1 MISFTLKAFHDN
13 TSLTFAIKMFL
24 DKLASAPL
32 KKKCFKAIFAFFLKK
47 MLGNERIKKCTPIE
61 ESTFVGSLG
70 ENNKA

>member
-32 KKKCFKAIFAFFLKK
+32 KKMFQGNICFLFKK
-47 MLGNERIKKCTPIE
+47 MLGNERIKKRTPIE

>member
-1 MISFTLKAFHDN
+1 
-13 TSLTFAIKMFL
+13 MFL

-32 KKKCFKAIFAFFLKK
+32 KKMFQGNICFLFKK
-47 MLGNERIKKCTPIE
+47 MLGNERIKKRTPVE